1 MRRFILAGSILA
13 LCACGADETSEAPT
27 EDAGA
32 ADAGVTADVSGGP
45 DSAPLEDLTLVEW
58 CRDSNEVWCE
68 WMFGCFSVQD
78 LNRARATFGF
88 TDQGSCEAI
97 AVASCQTRT
106 IAGVNEGRQVFDGA
120 AAAECVETIAGEACA
135 DFDALVDAVAL
146 NPSECDDVTVGQ
158 VAQGDECVTTS
169 DCAADDARCGD
180 EERCTGQL
188 GADAFLNRCTPDND
202 ESADACAGLLCVRIA
217 AGEGEAALPVGEL
230 GLLAVRQEQP
240 HLHLV
245 HRRPFAVEHRP
256 REFRALAEGDP
267 QVDLAGIEGAGV
279 APVLR
284 VADVDVPGLRIR
296 HVRQRE

>member
-13 LCACGADETSEAPT
+13 LCACGADETSETPA

-32 ADAGVTADVSGGP
+32 ADAGVTDDVSGGP

-188 GADAFLNRCTPDND
+188 GADAFLDRCTPDND
-202 ESADACAGLLCVRIA
+202 ESAEACAGLLCVRIA
-217 AGEGEAALPVGEL
+217 AGEGENGICSHACTLD
-230 GLLAVRQEQP
+230 
-240 HLHLV
+240 
-245 HRRPFAVEHRP
+245 EHCGPGAGCFEDRSGD
-256 REFRALAEGDP
+256 RFCLAECETDADCGEFSCVDTGDGR
-267 QVDLAGIEGAGV
+267 QGCIV
-279 APVLR
+279 AL
-284 VADVDVPGLRIR
+284 
-296 HVRQRE
+296 